1 MDPLTVMPPQSVSET
16 AASLQHPD
24 RPVAGLAQPT
34 AGGVPDW
41 HALEADEVLAR
52 LDSERRGLSAE
63 EAAAR
68 LARDGPNRL
77 TPPARRSALLRFL
90 AQFNDVLLYVLLGA
104 AVVTAALGEWVDTAV
119 IVGVV
124 VINAIVGFV
133 QEGKAEAAIE
143 AIRDMLSPTAVVRRA
158 GGRASVPAEELVRG
172 DVVLLRAGDR
182 VPADLRLL
190 EASGLEIE
198 EAVLTG
204 ESLPVAKR
212 TAAVG
217 VDTPLAEQSS
227 MAWAGTLVAAGTG
240 AGIAVA
246 TADATALGR
255 ISRMVADVEATTT
268 PLLRQ
273 MGRFGRQLTVAI
285 LAVAALTVL
294 FGVLVRGHGLGEM
307 FLAAVGLAVAAI
319 PEGLPAV
326 LTITLAIGVTRMAE
340 RRAIIRRLP
349 AVETL
354 GSVTVICSDK
364 TGTLT
369 RNELAVQTAC
379 TSVWCYQVETN
390 GYAPVGTIR
399 FEGQPIEGPA
409 VVELAAMAHAAALCN
424 EGAIHQVDGRWQAVG
439 NAVDAALLAFAGKL
453 GREREG
459 VEAIEPRLDT
469 LPFDSARKFMATLHR
484 AADGGRVAYLKGAPE
499 RVLAVCDRQL
509 RGREDEPL
517 DPQLWQDRIDSMT
530 AAAER
535 VIAIA
540 CRRLPESRERL
551 EAEDVAEGYM
561 LLGLFGLADPPRED
575 AITAVACCRK
585 AGITVKMIT
594 GDHPATARAI
604 AERVGLA
611 RFDRVLTGSDLDGLA
626 DEELADAV
634 RSSDVFAR
642 TTPEH
647 KLRLVT
653 ALQSRGEVVAMTGDG
668 VNDAPALK
676 RADIGIAMGIKGTEA
691 AKEAAQMVLA
701 DDNFASIE
709 RAVEEGRT
717 VYDNLKKAI
726 FVILPTNAGQ
736 ALLVLVAVLLG
747 LDLPVTPV
755 QILWV
760 NMVTAVTLGLALAFE
775 PGEPD
780 LMRRPPR
787 PPHEP
792 ILSGFLVWRL
802 CFVGTLMVA
811 GGFALFLF
819 EQGRGMDIEAARTA
833 VVNAVVASQAAY
845 LVTCR
850 RLLAPSLEGDF
861 LRRSPAVL
869 VAIAIVLMLQL
880 LWTWLPWMQVLFHS
894 RGLDLQACLLV
905 LGFALL
911 VLALVEAEKLVLR
924 RLWAPPLSAP
934 SAARS

>member
-1 MDPLTVMPPQSVSET
+1 MTCTPEDARWHALGARDALARLASDPQ
-16 AASLQHPD
+16 
-24 RPVAGLAQPT
+24 GLAQ
-34 AGGVPDW
+34 D
-41 HALEADEVLAR
+41 
-52 LDSERRGLSAE
+52 

-77 TPPARRSALLRFL
+77 TPPAKRGPLRRLL
-90 AQFNDVLLYVLLGA
+90 AQFNNVLLYVLLGA
-104 AVVTAALGEWVDTAV
+104 AVVTALLGEWVDTAV

-124 VINAIVGFV
+124 VINAVIGFV

-143 AIRDMLSPTAVVRRA
+143 AIRQMLSPTAVVRRA
-158 GGRASVPAEELVRG
+158 GRRVAVPAEELVRG

-190 EASGLEIE
+190 ESSGLEIE

-204 ESLPVAKR
+204 ESLPVAKGADSV
-212 TAAVG
+212 AA
-217 VDTPLAEQSS
+217 DAPLAERPS

-240 AGIAVA
+240 AGVVVA

-255 ISRMVADVEATTT
+255 ITRMVADVEATTT

-273 MGRFGRQLTVAI
+273 MGRFGHQLTVAI

-294 FGVLVRGHGLGEM
+294 FGVFVRGYGWGEM

-326 LTITLAIGVTRMAE
+326 MTITLAIGVTRMAR

-379 TSVWCYQVETN
+379 VGHWCYQVETH
-390 GYAPVGTIR
+390 GYAPVGSIR
-399 FEGQPIEGPA
+399 FEGRPIEGPA
-409 VVELAAMAHAAALCN
+409 VPELAAMAHAAALCN
-424 EGAIHQVDGRWQAVG
+424 EGAIHEVEGRWQAVG

-453 GREREG
+453 GRDREG
-459 VEAIEPRLDT
+459 VEAVEPRLDA
-469 LPFDSARKFMATLHR
+469 LPFDSARKFMATLH
-484 AADGGRVAYLKGAPE
+484 AGADGGRVVYLKGAPE
-499 RVLAVCDRQL
+499 RVLALCDRQ
-509 RGREDEPL
+509 RRDDGEEPI
-517 DPQLWQDRIDSMT
+517 DAQIWHDRIDSMT
-530 AAAER
+530 GAAER

-540 CRRLPESRERL
+540 CRRQPGSRDRL
-551 EAEDVAEGYM
+551 AADDVAGGYT

-575 AITAVACCRK
+575 AITAVALCRE

-594 GDHPATARAI
+594 GDHPAPARAS

-611 RFDRVLTGSDLDGLA
+611 RTERVLTGSELDRLPDA
-626 DEELADAV
+626 ELSAAATD
-634 RSSDVFAR
+634 SDVFAR

-647 KLRLVT
+647 KIRLVT
-653 ALQSRGEVVAMTGDG
+653 ALQARGEVVAMTGDG

-726 FVILPTNAGQ
+726 LVILPTNAGQ

-747 LDLPVTPV
+747 LALPVTPV

-787 PPHEP
+787 PPGEP

-802 CFVGTLMVA
+802 AFIGTLMVV
-811 GGFALFLF
+811 GGFGLFLF
-819 EQGRGMDIEAARTA
+819 EQARGMSIEAARTA
-833 VVNAVVASQAAY
+833 VVNGVVASQAAY
-845 LVTCR
+845 LLACR
-850 RLLAPSLEGDF
+850 RILAPGLEPG
-861 LRRSPAVL
+861 LWRRSPAVL
-869 VAIAIVLMLQL
+869 VAIGIVLLLQVG
-880 LWTWLPWMQVLFHS
+880 WTWLPPMQALFQS
-894 RGLDLQACLLV
+894 RPLDLPAALLV
-905 LGFALL
+905 LGLAALT
-911 VLALVEAEKLVLR
+911 LAAVELEKLVLR
-924 RLWAPPLSAP
+924 RRQGSGRPPGRLTAP
-934 SAARS
+934 AAGRS